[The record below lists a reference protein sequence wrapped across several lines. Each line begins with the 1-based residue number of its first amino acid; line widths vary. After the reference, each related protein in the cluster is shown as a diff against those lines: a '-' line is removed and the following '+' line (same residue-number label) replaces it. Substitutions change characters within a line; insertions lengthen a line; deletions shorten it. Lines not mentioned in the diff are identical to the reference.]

1 MKAPAGFDSLEDFVA
16 AFAGD
21 VGGLISYV
29 DAQGRVQFASR
40 ALCAWWQL
48 KPEEVRGKTLLQ
60 LYGAS
65 AYAQFAQWTDRV
77 ACRS

>member
-1 MKAPAGFDSLEDFVA
+1 VKTLYGFDSLEDFVA

-29 DAQGRVQFASR
+29 DAEGRVQFASR

-48 KPEEVRGKTLLQ
+48 TPEEVR
-60 LYGAS
+60 
-65 AYAQFAQWTDRV
+65 
-77 ACRS
+77 